1 MPVEPKTITAHL
13 LRNRMKLL
21 AYIGSIVRD
30 HHIAEDVLQEVSM
43 LAMEKHDQIRDEDML
58 PAWLRTAARF
68 RSLKALERIGRRPAL
83 MDSALLDAM
92 EPHWQEAD
100 HLSMQETSKALQD
113 CVEKLAPQAQRL
125 IELRYGAGL
134 NVREIAEQLGRKADT
149 LYKTFTRVHAAL
161 ARCMQKVIEE

>member
-1 MPVEPKTITAHL
+1 MPVDQKTITAHL
-13 LRNRMKLL
+13 LRDRVKLR

-43 LAMEKHDQIRDEDML
+43 LAMEKHEQIRDEDML

-68 RSLKALERIGRRPAL
+68 RSLKALEKRDRLPAL
-83 MDSALLDAM
+83 MDSQLLDLI

-100 HLSMQETSKALQD
+100 GLSMQETNKALQD

-161 ARCMQKVIEE
+161 ERCMRKVIEE